1 MKHKVADRNGCNP
14 SVADARASQLVDP
27 LMAGLRPSLPTV
39 ATRPARLPLELLCD
53 LQSNVDLDPET
64 PASAFE
70 FRMAE
75 KELNSPENL
84 RPPVD

>member
-1 MKHKVADRNGCNP
+1 MSAMERHGHRPV
-14 SVADARASQLVDP
+14 V
-27 LMAGLRPSLPTV
+27 AGLRPSGMTV
-39 ATRPARLPLELLCD
+39 ATRPVRLPIELLCD

-64 PASAFE
+64 PGSAFE